1 MMEMGRPK
9 TVGEGIV
16 EDKWQASGFANV
28 RSSGILG

>member
-1 MMEMGRPK
+1 MEMGRPK

-16 EDKWQASGFANV
+16 EGSWQASGFAEI